1 MVFILDLHDFD
12 LQNFTITWYREPRVE
27 VYFLHTFANIF
38 DIIIIRRRPRT
49 RSDAPR
55 IPSRDATRRD
65 APMTTTATTVTTTT
79 TTTRRGYADHLG
91 TDDARHHTACRI
103 RNVTGELQLFIFI
116 LSYFFISP
124 IIFSALL
131 LEMQNI
137 ISTFVRK
144 NYTKITVR
152 LHNIYA
158 S

>member
-12 LQNFTITWYREPRVE
+12 MQNFTITWYREPRVE

-137 ISTFVRK
+137 ISTFV
-144 NYTKITVR
+144 KITQK
-152 LHNIYA
+152 LP
-158 S
+158 